1 MSRYKEEYQG
11 VLYDAKSKEDWDK
24 KVRAIQN
31 NEVIGDTHMGDFHA
45 RNLRALEQ
53 GSDEKSIDERRKQ
66 ERLAVADGP
75 GFIRGFISGLTN
87 DEALG
92 VQYLFERRFPEYAKS
107 GGVAD
112 DIYFYRK
119 DDEGNTVL
127 SYMDPVTNTIKDEFA
142 DVDLGIGDIRADK
155 FFGWVGPLFSFATES
170 IGGVAGMT
178 GGAILGSPGGALGQ
192 VGLASPGGAI
202 GSAGGRVLGDGVRL
216 AASLMLNGPL
226 LNRDKFEE
234 DLKAA
239 GLFGAIPIGA
249 GFTSPIKSALKTV
262 NAKFI
267 GEDGKTALKTI
278 LTEGGEDVDKIV
290 KIAKDK
296 FDIKITR
303 AEAQGIKT
311 NSGQI
316 QRYLGQQPTSQR
328 LFDFYEDRALRME
341 DALDN
346 FFDEIRRGKYFN
358 KKQRAEFKKLDE
370 LGEGSAYDDLLDAY
384 DSALKKMLD
393 ERKIRSDKMYKQ
405 AFRSADEAEIKFDLS
420 ALKDE
425 IESAIKNPDIGKL
438 RTAVY
443 KKIDSILKIAD
454 DAKVDPKDVGY
465 KDNLRSLDEAI
476 KDLGALYETYSPG
489 GTKKNKRLSSIV
501 GDIKGRITNQLSS
514 ASPAYARART
524 VWSEDMGHLQLF
536 ERGFLK
542 QIANA
547 VKTVNSESGA
557 RAIQN
562 MFTGKASAAEIKRL
576 KDLLLK
582 EDPRVWQNLKS
593 NWLRTQ
599 LSKAIES
606 TVSPFGVPNKFL
618 STIGIRNPKKAFG
631 RGAEKQRSKKINAF
645 KAILEPQ
652 EFQNFKEIT
661 ELAQAVSYIATQ
673 STSATQPLQA
683 LSAFIQ
689 KEANPTGVVASAIRS
704 AIELPQR
711 LVVRGFDDIAIRQSA
726 KQKEAYEDVLITA
739 LIDGKAA
746 SKLAESLRSIN
757 PYVQFITN
765 SVARGVE
772 DFSDMDPS
780 DLVPARTD
788 SQGFPIRKDEAPAN
802 IELRRRL
809 EQLENIK
816 DPTETPRPMNYQF
829 MPQTSADVDLF
840 EDLPIQASPSG
851 INPALSPTLL
861 PSEEDRE
868 IAMRM
873 QQPGIAGLVV

>member
-1 MSRYKEEYQG
+1 MSTYKQEYEG
-11 VLYDAKSKEDWDK
+11 VLYDAPTREKWNKMVE
-24 KVRAIQN
+24 AIQN
-31 NEVIGDTHMGDFHA
+31 NKVIGDTHMGDFHR

-53 GSDEKSIDERRKQ
+53 GNDEKSIDEKRKQ

-75 GFIRGFISGLTN
+75 GFYRGFVSGLTN

-155 FFGWVGPLFSFATES
+155 FFGWVGPLLSFATET
-170 IGGVAGMT
+170 IGGVGGMT
-178 GGAILGSPGGALGQ
+178 TGAILGSPAGAPGQFAGASSLG
-192 VGLASPGGAI
+192 AT
-202 GSAGGRVLGDGVRL
+202 GSAAGRVLGDGVRL
-216 AASLMLNGPL
+216 GASYMLNGPL

-234 DLKAA
+234 DLKMA

-249 GFTSPIKSALKTV
+249 GFTSPIKNALKTV

-303 AEAQGIKT
+303 AEAQGMKT
-311 NSGQI
+311 NAGQI
-316 QRYLGQQPTSQR
+316 QRYLSQQATSQR

-341 DALDN
+341 DSLDN
-346 FFDEIRRGKYFN
+346 FFDEIKRGKYFN
-358 KKQRAEFKKLDE
+358 KKQRAEFQKLDE

-384 DSALKKMLD
+384 DSALTKMLD

-405 AFRSADEAEIKFDLS
+405 AFDSADEAEIKFDLS

-443 KKIDSILKIAD
+443 KEVDSILKIAD

-476 KDLGALYETYSPG
+476 KDLGVLYEKYSPG
-489 GTKKNKRLSSIV
+489 GKEKNKRLSSIV
-501 GDIKGRITNQLSS
+501 ANIKGQITNQLTS

-524 VWSEDMGHLQLF
+524 VWSEDIGHLQLF

-562 MFTGKASAAEIKRL
+562 MFTGKASASEITRL

-599 LSKAIES
+599 LSKSIES

-631 RGAEKQRSKKINAF
+631 RGAEKQRSKKVNAF
-645 KAILEPQ
+645 KAILEPE

-661 ELAQAVSYIATQ
+661 ELAQAVSYISTQ

-683 LSAFIQ
+683 LSGFIQ
-689 KEANPTGVVASAIRS
+689 REANPTGVVASALRS

-711 LVVRGFDDIAIRQSA
+711 LVVRGFDDIAIRQAA

-739 LIDGKAA
+739 LIDGKSA

-757 PYVQFITN
+757 PYVQFMVN
-765 SVARGVE
+765 SAFRGIE
-772 DFSDMDPS
+772 DLSDLDPS
-780 DLVPARTD
+780 DLPPARTD
-788 SQGFPIRKDEAPAN
+788 DQGLPVRKDQAPAN
-802 IELRRRL
+802 IELRKRL
-809 EQLENIK
+809 EELQKVE
-816 DPTETPRPMNYQF
+816 DQPETPQPMNYQF

-840 EDLPIQASPSG
+840 EDLPIEASPSG
-851 INPALSPTLL
+851 INPAMSPTLL
-861 PSEEDRE
+861 PSEQDRE

-873 QQPGIAGLVV
+873 QQPGIAGLLA